1 MNANEEVLLEYVQQ
15 VSDVAAKKER
25 ESIVRYLRNNWIEN
39 REVVNASYEIEN
51 GYHHHE

>member
-1 MNANEEVLLEYVQQ
+1 MNSTEEVLLEYVQQ

-25 ESIVRYLRNNWIEN
+25 ESIVNYLRKYWTESTAVID
-39 REVVNASYEIEN
+39 ASYEIEN